1 MENGVIS
8 FTAIGMRKLAHY
20 SQHELEKKE
29 FENAKDKIIAAAQ
42 QGHYS
47 LNLTL
52 DYAATIKALQALDF
66 NVYHATDISITTY
79 ASGKVPTNYY
89 EINWKEE

>member
-1 MENGVIS
+1 MENSVMA
-8 FTAIGMRKLAHY
+8 FTAGCMRELAY
-20 SQHELEKKE
+20 KSQHELESKE
-29 FENAKDKIIAAAQ
+29 FENVKNKIIAAAQ

-66 NVYHATDISITTY
+66 NVHHATDISITTY

-89 EINWKEE
+89 EINWQEE

>member
-1 MENGVIS
+1 MEKGVIK
-8 FTAIGMRKLAHY
+8 FTAEGIRKLTNQ
-20 SQHELEKKE
+20 SQHSLENKE

-52 DYAATIKALQALDF
+52 DYPTTIKALKALDF
-66 NVYHATDISITTY
+66 TVGY
-79 ASGKVPTNYY
+79 ADPPMELCGYGRMPSYY
-89 EINWKEE
+89 EVSWFDK